1 MINLIILILL
11 NNINY
16 CMKSTNNYFPLFIK
30 KVGKRMYPYF
40 NDEENLKLGYKL
52 FKPKFKDNQTKHIIS
67 LFENINM
74 NKNEEN
80 FLDSLNEIELNSSI
94 SLYSSIN
101 IIDYE
106 NNSNYEYK
114 IVVEQS

>member
-1 MINLIILILL
+1 
-11 NNINY
+11 
-16 CMKSTNNYFPLFIK
+16 MKSTNNYFPLFIK
-30 KVGKRMYPYF
+30 KVEKRMYPYF

-52 FKPKFKDNQTKHIIS
+52 FKPKFKENKTKHIIS
-67 LFENINM
+67 HFENINM

-101 IIDYE
+101 FIDY
-106 NNSNYEYK
+106 
-114 IVVEQS
+114 